1 MLPAMPAEMT
11 WATAQVVVYLF
22 TAVAVFWNFLLAARA

>member
-1 MLPAMPAEMT
+1 MFPVIPTEMT
-11 WATAQVVVYLF
+11 WATAQVVVYFF